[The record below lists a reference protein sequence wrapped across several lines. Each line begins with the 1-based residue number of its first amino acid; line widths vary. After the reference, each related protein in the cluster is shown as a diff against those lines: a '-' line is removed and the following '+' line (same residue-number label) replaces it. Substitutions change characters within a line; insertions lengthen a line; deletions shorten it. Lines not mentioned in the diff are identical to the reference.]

1 MLYWRETVWE
11 IEINRQIWS
20 ANLFKSPYLKWLE
33 AKNLQGVFRYLF
45 EGVLVSLVVQI
56 WLLPLTV
63 FYFHRVTVA
72 SIILNLW
79 VGFFIALESFA
90 AVIALFFAEFSEI
103 LALPIIKLTE
113 ILNWLLLFLP
123 KIFIAVDWASFRV
136 PVYSGWMRGSL
147 FFVFCSGF
155 DFDDFVKSM
164 ETF

>member
-103 LALPIIKLTE
+103 SGIADYQTDGNFKLV
-113 ILNWLLLFLP
+113 
-123 KIFIAVDWASFRV
+123 FI
-136 PVYSGWMRGSL
+136 
-147 FFVFCSGF
+147 VFAENF
-155 DFDDFVKSM
+155 YRM
-164 ETF
+164 